1 MLSIASTVPFCTWD
15 KNNYVP
21 LAHQTPLFQEKNWK
35 VFCPPIALV
44 FDCVWY
50 HLCINAQHSS
60 NPCEQME
67 LCRSVTWF
75 FKTAESSMPHLK
87 FLPCLLTGKATD
99 DRHHQVQKPPLN
111 CRQCK
116 SFTWMGKKL
125 EVLLLK
131 HWSLIALQNIFYHM
145 HGMVLVDGINRIY
158 FLFIL
163 NLWPPFWA

>member
-1 MLSIASTVPFCTWD
+1 MFNIFLRGQLWTIPVFVLIKHGKSLFSSCLKCNLWLMFLGEMCCQLHLLYPSAHEIKIIMFHWPI
-15 KNNYVP
+15 KP
-21 LAHQTPLFQEKNWK
+21 LCFKRKTEK
-35 VFCPPIALV
+35 

-75 FKTAESSMPHLK
+75 CKTAESSMPHLK

-131 HWSLIALQNIFYHM
+131 HWSLIA
-145 HGMVLVDGINRIY
+145 
-158 FLFIL
+158 
-163 NLWPPFWA
+163 